1 MVIKFCSFIF
11 LCLFSCAI
19 FAEQES
25 AKAIVQTS
33 KDEGI
38 ILSEIAKK
46 NIGFGTSSLVGVP
59 PFKVPKSALV
69 YSRDIIGVYLIKN
82 RWIKMVPVKVISTNL
97 DYALVES
104 SALKGTSEIVTSGVP
119 LVRVSEM
126 EAFSTAE

>member
-1 MVIKFCSFIF
+1 MVMKFGSFIF
-11 LCLFSCAI
+11 LYLFSYAI

-25 AKAIVQTS
+25 AKAIIQAS

-46 NIGFGTSSLVGVP
+46 NIGFGTSNLVGTS
-59 PFKVPKSALV
+59 PFKVPRSALV
-69 YSRDIIGVYLIKN
+69 YSRDVIGLYLIKD
-82 RWIKMVPVKVISTNL
+82 RWIKMVPVKVVSM
-97 DYALVES
+97 DSGYALVES
-104 SALKGTSEIVTSGVP
+104 SALKVSSEIVTSGVP